1 MLCSETNAPPY
12 FGYSVYK
19 FTIGGDRFIFYLDTR
34 DCDYDGTYP
43 CGNDFYFKYNY
54 LFNSLIISTISTAG
68 YCTYKTIEN
77 GRYYSIWEI
86 NEKTIPHVTNCFED
100 FWSNCLVL
108 IPSPDNHPR
117 LIWGPYPE
125 SGITV
130 QGYKVYRKY
139 GNSAWQLRTT
149 VSSSTYEY
157 IDEAVS
163 ISPLLAG
170 TIVLYKITAIYG
182 TNSETLPTN
191 IVEVNVKS
199 AQMEKVGNKTES
211 SINEFVLDQNH
222 PNPFNPSTII
232 NYSIKETGLVK
243 IKVYDILGSV
253 VAELVNESKDAGYH
267 SVEFN
272 ASNLPS
278 GIFIYTL
285 QVNGYSD
292 SKKMLLL
299 K

>member
-1 MLCSETNAPPY
+1 MAPYDSFAHGFYKLKTNINTNY
-12 FGYSVYK
+12 V
-19 FTIGGDRFIFYLDTR
+19 YLDFR
-34 DCDYDGTYP
+34 DCQYANQSYTPWYSP
-43 CGNDFYFKYNY
+43 TDFSLKYNGLTDEFSY
-54 LFNSLIISTISTAG
+54 KNSDATVYTPILAKDVVRIWDI
-68 YCTYKTIEN
+68 KN
-77 GRYYSIWEI
+77 GNPVTSCFVYY
-86 NEKTIPHVTNCFED
+86 
-100 FWSNCLVL
+100 WSNCLVL

-130 QGYKVYRKY
+130 QGYKIYRKY
-139 GNSAWQLRTT
+139 GVSAWQLRTT

-157 IDEAVS
+157 IDESVY
-163 ISPLLAG
+163 ISPRLAG
-170 TIVLYKITAIYG
+170 TIVQYKITAVYD

-191 IVEVNVKS
+191 TVAVNVKG
-199 AQMEKVGNKTES
+199 AEMEKIGIKNELSV
-211 SINEFVLDQNH
+211 NEFVLDQNH

-232 NYSIKETGLVK
+232 NYSIKEAGLVK

-253 VAELVNESKDAGYH
+253 VAELVNESKKVGNH
-267 SVEFN
+267 SIEFD

-278 GIFIYTL
+278 GIYIYTL
-285 QVNGYSD
+285 QVNEYSD